1 MASRGA
7 SRAVRGVPQA
17 PVVHPAGRGRPCPL
31 TSVYTAES
39 SIPKSPVSHS
49 LVCRV
54 VWGREMNVVLHHF
67 HNVPFRNF
75 FFNAFFF
82 F

>member
-17 PVVHPAGRGRPCPL
+17 PVVHPDGRGRPCPL

-39 SIPKSPVSHS
+39 SIPKSVTLSGLPRG
-49 LVCRV
+49 L
-54 VWGREMNVVLHHF
+54 GPGMNVVLHHF

-75 FFNAFFF
+75 FLMLFFF